1 MSLCS
6 LVKRYHSVLQNS
18 YIIYIIFIFIYII
31 YIHILKKLYN
41 VSLNAVLPGAADVAV
56 VLPSAMTEFAQK
68 LVLKEE
74 RIQLQATITLHVCN
88 E

>member
-1 MSLCS
+1 M
-6 LVKRYHSVLQNS
+6 
-18 YIIYIIFIFIYII
+18 
-31 YIHILKKLYN
+31 KKLYN

-74 RIQLQATITLHVCN
+74 KDSVAGDNNTTRV
-88 E
+88 